1 MVHDPRAPRLAA
13 LATLGAAV
21 LVLLTALNLVFNL
34 VGTTGLSM
42 EDGAAGA
49 GVVVL
54 LVVAALANK
63 EREIPELTSSI
74 ARRDVETFDALTMSR
89 PEPGQTEVNPTT
101 ATILS
106 SILGQ
111 QASADQQ
118 QVNAAIDT
126 LSAGTFGDSV
136 RQTIEAVEIAN
147 QKPTTPREAPPA
159 DETTGETLERL
170 VVQSVPLPGQSP
182 STVVDQRSIP
192 GLEPNRVFVTDG
204 VKHVPLPTTQLSAQ
218 VPPTQTTI
226 PPEASLPVATPPE
239 ASLPLTTPPEAS
251 LPLATRPDSNPPS
264 TPPPETSLP
273 QATTIPEL
281 PELPV
286 LPDMLD
292 LPDLDEGQS
301 DSVQEAF
308 VQPPTMELPD
318 LDDLFAVDNNA
329 TPPTGHD
336 ELPELPELD
345 DLF

>member
-13 LATLGAAV
+13 VATLGAAV

-63 EREIPELTSSI
+63 EREIPELTSNI
-74 ARRDVETFDALTMSR
+74 PQRDVETFDALTMSR
-89 PEPGQTEVNPTT
+89 TEPDQTEVNPTT

-111 QASADQQ
+111 QVSADQQ

-147 QKPTTPREAPPA
+147 QKPTTPREASPA

-204 VKHVPLPTTQLSAQ
+204 VERVPLPTTELSAQ
-218 VPPTQTTI
+218 EPSTQTTI

-239 ASLPLTTPPEAS
+239 TDLRLTPPQ
-251 LPLATRPDSNPPS
+251 
-264 TPPPETSLP
+264 ETSLP
-273 QATTIPEL
+273 HATTIPEL

-292 LPDLDEGQS
+292 LPDLDEGQNA
-301 DSVQEAF
+301 SVQEAF